1 MRDDDLRT
9 ELQFHIDLRTQRH
22 INAGMAP
29 GEAEALARK
38 QFGDVEAAMTGM
50 RMARMRSP
58 KAAVLALMITSFS
71 IAAIWFFAVLA
82 SSGPVVLPQ
91 LPEVPRQVK
100 IQKRPPPPPPGPTWE
115 QFVAKV
121 NTFGDGKN
129 AKRAPR

>member
-9 ELQFHIDLRTQRH
+9 ELQFHIDMRTQRH

-29 GEAEALARK
+29 DDAEALARK

-50 RMARMRSP
+50 RIARMRSP
-58 KAAVLALMITSFS
+58 KAAAFAVLITSFS
-71 IAAIWFFAVLA
+71 IAAIWLFAVVA

-91 LPEVPRQVK
+91 LPDVPRQVK
-100 IQKRPPPPPPGPTWE
+100 IHKRPPPPPPGPTWE
-115 QFVAKV
+115 EFVAKV

-129 AKRAPR
+129 AKRPPR